1 MFVIDKIFII
11 TNTQKLSI
19 KTLNIQRRYIKI
31 KDIFFFCSNIFR
43 YYWVLYPITIIDKD
57 SDIMN
62 RLANEKSPYL
72 LQHKNN
78 PVNWLPWGNE
88 AFEKAKDEDKP
99 IFLSIGYSTCHWCH
113 VMERES
119 FEDEEVA
126 EVLNQNYIAIKVDR
140 EERPDIDSIYMTFCQ
155 ALTGQG
161 GWPLTIF
168 MTPDKKPFY
177 AGTYFPKKSK
187 YGRPGLIE
195 ILERISKAWKN
206 NREEFIKSSEEI
218 QEAVEKSYLTYSKDI
233 LDKKIIEKTFKN
245 FSYLFDSIYG
255 GFGDSPKFPT
265 PHNLLFLLRYW
276 KSTGNRDAL
285 DIVEKTLESMYK
297 GGIFDHIG
305 FGFSRYSVDEKWL
318 VPHFEKMLYDNA
330 LLAMAYTEAFQAT
343 GKELY
348 KEIAE
353 KILTYVLRD
362 MTSDNGGFYSAE
374 DADSEGEE
382 GKFYVWKVEEIEKIL
397 GEKDSS
403 IFCDNYNIVP
413 AGNFEG
419 KNIPNLIG
427 KDLLEIENNISL
439 KNELDK
445 MRINLFEYR
454 EERVHP
460 HKDDKILTSWNGLMI
475 AALSF
480 AGRVFKNKSYI
491 DAAKN
496 SVYFIF
502 DKLINQDRRLLARY
516 RDGESAYPAY
526 LEDYAFLVWGLI
538 ELYQATFE
546 VQYINKALDLNSD
559 MINLFWDENNGGL
572 YLYGKD
578 SEQLISRPKEVYDG
592 AIPSGN
598 SVAALNMLRLSKITG
613 NEELESRANQIFNTF
628 GGNVRKNP
636 NSHSYFMI
644 AFLYANTATKEI
656 VISGRKDDE
665 KTQLMISKYNE
676 LFLPFSSIVL
686 NEGNEELFKIAPFI
700 KSQQM
705 IDNKA
710 TAYICENFTC
720 HEPTNDVERL
730 ITLLT

>member
-1 MFVIDKIFII
+1 MP
-11 TNTQKLSI
+11 NQ
-19 KTLNIQRRYIKI
+19 TLRCQ
-31 KDIFFFCSNIFR
+31 
-43 YYWVLYPITIIDKD
+43 T
-57 SDIMN
+57 N

-78 PVNWLPWGNE
+78 PVNWYPWGNE
-88 AFEKAKDEDKP
+88 AFEKAKQEDKP

-140 EERPDIDSIYMTFCQ
+140 EERPDIDSIYTTFCQ

-168 MTPDKKPFY
+168 MTSDKRPFY

-206 NREEFIKSSEEI
+206 NRDEFIKSSEEI
-218 QEAVEKSYLTYSKDI
+218 QEAVEKSYLTHSKDI
-233 LDKKIIEKTFKN
+233 LDKKVLDKAFKN

-255 GFGDSPKFPT
+255 GFGDAPKFPT

-276 KSTGNRDAL
+276 KSTGNDDAL
-285 DIVEKTLESMYK
+285 YIVEKTLESMYK

-305 FGFSRYSVDEKWL
+305 FGFARYSVDEKWL

-330 LLAMAYTEAFQAT
+330 LLAIAYTEAFQAT
-343 GKELY
+343 GKKFY

-353 KILTYVLRD
+353 KIFTYILRD
-362 MTSDNGGFYSAE
+362 MTSSEGGFYSAE

-382 GKFYVWKVEEIEKIL
+382 GKFYVWEVKEIERIL
-397 GEKDSS
+397 GEKDSR

-427 KDLLEIENNISL
+427 KDLLEIKNNIDL

-445 MRINLFEYR
+445 MRIKLFEYR

-475 AALSF
+475 AALSY
-480 AGRVFKNKSYI
+480 AGRVFDNKEYI

-496 SVYFIF
+496 SIDFIF
-502 DKLINQDRRLLARY
+502 EKLINQEGRLLARY

-526 LEDYAFLVWGLI
+526 LDDYAFLVWGII

-546 VQYINKALDLNSD
+546 VQYLKEAIDLNSH
-559 MINLFWDENNGGL
+559 MISLFWDENNGGL

-578 SEQLISRPKEVYDG
+578 SEQLIARPKEVYDG

-613 NEELESRANQIFNTF
+613 NEELESKANQIFHTF
-628 GGNVRKNP
+628 GGNVKENP
-636 NSHSYFMI
+636 NSYSSLMM

-656 VISGRKDDE
+656 VISGRKEDAG
-665 KTQLMISKYNE
+665 TQSMLSNYNKH
-676 LFLPFSSIVL
+676 FLPFSSIML
-686 NEGNEELFKIAPFI
+686 NEGEEELYKIAPFTQNQ
-700 KSQQM
+700 KM

-710 TAYICENFTC
+710 TAYVCENFAC
-720 HEPTNDVERL
+720 HEPITNNEKLSEVL
-730 ITLLT
+730 YN